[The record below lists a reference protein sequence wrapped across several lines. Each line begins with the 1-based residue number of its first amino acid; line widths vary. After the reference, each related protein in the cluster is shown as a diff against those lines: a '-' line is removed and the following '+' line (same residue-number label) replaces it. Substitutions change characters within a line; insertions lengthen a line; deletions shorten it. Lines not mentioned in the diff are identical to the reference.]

1 MAERLSRMRI
11 RAAALIVSTG
21 AVLAAVGVGTVIAG
35 PSTRTHE
42 GAVEL
47 AAASV
52 ARGKKVFVQTGCG
65 ACHAFRAAGTKAT
78 IGPNLDKAL
87 KGKSAAFI
95 RQSIVKPNAVIAKGY
110 KRNIMPSTYGAQL
123 SKQQLADLVLFL
135 VKSRRK

>member
-1 MAERLSRMRI
+1 MRI
-11 RAAALIVSTG
+11 RVAVLIVST
-21 AVLAAVGVGTVIAG
+21 AAALAAAGVGTVIAG
-35 PSTRTHE
+35 PSARTHK

-47 AAASV
+47 AVASV
-52 ARGKKVFVQTGCG
+52 TRGKKVFVQTGCG
-65 ACHAFRAAGTKAT
+65 ACHTFRAAGAKGT

-87 KGKSAAFI
+87 KGKSAAYI

-110 KRNIMPSTYGAQL
+110 KRNIMPSTYARQL